1 MSNLNSLNRFVKN
14 PVNLTMSRSK
24 FRRPFGHKTTFK
36 SGDLVP
42 IFIDEV
48 LPGDTFKLDLSFVTR
63 MLTPVVPTMDNAFL
77 DVYFFF
83 VPNRI
88 CCLHNDDWAKI
99 CGENTAGYWA
109 PNSESTVANTGNSTN
124 IAGIEVNPDSAAA
137 YLGLPIGDFSG
148 SSSTE
153 SAYYQGIRVNV
164 MPFIAYTKI
173 WNEFFRD
180 QNTQAPVVETSAANY
195 LVRYAAA
202 DSCLKVNKLHGL
214 YTSVL
219 PAPQKGDSVLLP
231 IAGTAPVITG
241 ATDNAVIGNNPLR
254 VKGGG
259 LTNQRPVILD
269 NANPAGNRAE
279 VYYRSNASTV
289 GGSTSTALVPSNL
302 YADLQNATATSVNEL
317 RQAFA
322 IQRMLEKDARGG
334 TRYREML
341 KAHFGT
347 TVPDLTVQVPE
358 YLTGKRVPINITQVL
373 QNSETANTPLG
384 TTGAFSNTSYVGKMF
399 TKSFSEF
406 GYVIGVACV
415 RNEQSYSQGISKMW
429 SRNRRFDYYYP
440 AFANLGEQPIYKR
453 ELYLPPTGGDFTYP
467 FDSVFGYNEAWAEYR
482 YHPTMITG
490 ALAPNAAVSTFTP
503 WTYTNNFTAQPVLN
517 SDFMKQPKSQIGDT
531 LVVKNTN
538 EQFIADFYFDL
549 TCTRVMPLYSIPG
562 LIDHH

>member
-77 DVYFFF
+77 DIYFFF

-88 CCLHNDDWAKI
+88 CCIHNDDWAKI
-99 CGENTAGYWA
+99 CGENTSGYWA

-124 IAGIEVNPDSAAA
+124 IVGVEVKPDSAAA
-137 YLGLPIGDFSG
+137 YLGLPIGDFTAG
-148 SSSTE
+148 NATE
-153 SAYYQGIRVNV
+153 TAYYQQIRVNV

-180 QNTQAPVVETSAANY
+180 QNTQAPVSEVNAANY

-241 ATDNAVIGNNPLR
+241 DEWTTGGSHQTMKFRAGTGGTQSRAHLATDASGN
-254 VKGGG
+254 
-259 LTNQRPVILD
+259 LTFDTSGTVVTSVSN
-269 NANPAGNRAE
+269 
-279 VYYRSNASTV
+279 VY
-289 GGSTSTALVPSNL
+289 PSNL

-358 YLTGKRVPINITQVL
+358 YLTGKRVPINVTQVL
-373 QNSETANTPLG
+373 QNSESGTTPLG

-415 RNEQSYSQGISKMW
+415 RTEQSYSQGISKMW

-453 ELYLPPTGGDFTYP
+453 ELYLPQTGGDFTYNW
-467 FDSVFGYNEAWAEYR
+467 DSVFGYNEAWAEYR
-482 YHPTMITG
+482 YHPTLITG
-490 ALAPNAAVSTFTP
+490 NLAPNAAVSTFTP

-531 LVVKNTN
+531 LVVTDTN
-538 EQFIADFYFDL
+538 DQFIADFYFDL